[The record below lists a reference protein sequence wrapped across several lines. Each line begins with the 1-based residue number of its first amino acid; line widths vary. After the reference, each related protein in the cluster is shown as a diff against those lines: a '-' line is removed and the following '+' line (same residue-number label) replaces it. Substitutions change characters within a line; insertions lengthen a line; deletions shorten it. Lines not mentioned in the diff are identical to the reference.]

1 MVKRGKEFPAEG
13 DLVIATVTKI
23 ANHGAYV
30 TLDEY
35 KGKEGLVHISE
46 VSQSWV
52 RNIRNFLK
60 EGQKIVAKVL
70 RTDPRKGFI
79 DLSIRRVTEQ
89 QKKEKI
95 QEWKRAQKA
104 ENLLELAAKKLDK
117 NLDEAYEKVGWP
129 LEDKY
134 GEIYAGLE
142 EAAEKGE
149 KPLLEAGISEE
160 WSKVVAELAKLYV
173 EIPKV
178 RIKGVLELTCLKR
191 NGVEVIK
198 KALIAT
204 RNAAKNGDV
213 NIEIYTMGA
222 PRYKIEVMAKE
233 YKQAENV
240 MKEAVN
246 TALTVIK
253 EEGGSGTFTR
263 EK

>member
-1 MVKRGKEFPAEG
+1 LVKTRREFPAEG

-35 KGKEGLVHISE
+35 EGKEGLVHISE

-60 EGQKIVAKVL
+60 EGQKVVAKVL
-70 RTDPRKGFI
+70 RTEPRKGFI

-89 QKKEKI
+89 QKREKV

-104 ENLLELAAKKLDK
+104 ENLLDLAAKKLGK
-117 NLDEAYEKVGWP
+117 TLDEAYEKVGWP

-134 GEIYAGLE
+134 GEIYAGFE

-149 KPLLEAGISEE
+149 QPLLDAGVSEE
-160 WSKVVAELAKLYV
+160 WSKVITELAKAYV
-173 EIPKV
+173 ETPKV
-178 RIKGVLELTCLKR
+178 KIKGIFELTCLKR
-191 NGVEVIK
+191 DGVEAIK
-198 KALIAT
+198 KALIA
-204 RNAAKNGDV
+204 AEKVANGDV
-213 NIEIYTMGA
+213 NVEIYTVGA
-222 PRYKIEVMAKE
+222 PRYRIEVTAKE
-233 YKQAENV
+233 YKQAESI

-246 TALTVIK
+246 AALTVIK

>member
-1 MVKRGKEFPAEG
+1 MVKTRREFPAEG

-35 KGKEGLVHISE
+35 EGKEGLVHISE

-60 EGQKIVAKVL
+60 EGQKVVTKVL
-70 RTDPRKGFI
+70 RTDPHKGFI

-89 QKKEKI
+89 QKREKI

-104 ENLLELAAKKLDK
+104 ENLLDLAAKKLGK
-117 NLDEAYEKVGWP
+117 TLDEAYEKVGWP

-149 KPLLEAGISEE
+149 QPILDAGVSEE
-160 WSKVVAELAKLYV
+160 WSKVIAELAKAYV
-173 EIPKV
+173 ETPKV
-178 RIKGVLELTCLKR
+178 KIKGIFELTCLKHD
-191 NGVEVIK
+191 GVEAIK
-198 KALIAT
+198 KALIAAEKVT
-204 RNAAKNGDV
+204 GGDV
-213 NIEIYTMGA
+213 NVEIYTVGA
-222 PRYKIEVMAKE
+222 PRYKIEVTAKD
-233 YKQAENV
+233 YRQAESI

-246 TALTVIK
+246 AALTVIK
-253 EEGGSGTFTR
+253 EEGGRGTFTR

>member
-1 MVKRGKEFPAEG
+1 MVKSRKEFPAEG

-35 KGKEGLVHISE
+35 EGKEGLVHISE

-60 EGQKIVAKVL
+60 EGQKVVAKVL
-70 RTDPRKGFI
+70 RTDIRKGFI
-79 DLSIRRVTEQ
+79 DLSLRRVTEH
-89 QKKEKI
+89 QKKEKV

-104 ENLLELAAKKLDK
+104 ENLLELAAKKLGK
-117 NLDEAYEKVGWP
+117 ALDEAYEKVGWP

-142 EAAEKGE
+142 KASEKGE
-149 KPLLEAGISEE
+149 QILLEAGISEE
-160 WSKVVAELAKLYV
+160 WSKVVAELAKAYV

-178 RIKGVLELTCLKR
+178 RIKGVLELTCWRR
-191 NGVEVIK
+191 NGVEAIK
-198 KALIAT
+198 KALIAAEET
-204 RNAAKNGDV
+204 VKDGDACV
-213 NIEIYTMGA
+213 EIYTVGA
-222 PRYKIEVMAKE
+222 PRYRVEVIAKD
-233 YKQAENV
+233 YKQAENI
-240 MKEAVN
+240 MREAVN
-246 TALTVIK
+246 MALTIIK
-253 EEGGSGTFTR
+253 EEGGSGTFIR

>member
-1 MVKRGKEFPAEG
+1 MVRSRKEFPAEG

-35 KGKEGLVHISE
+35 EGKEGLVHISE

-60 EGQKIVAKVL
+60 EGQKVVAKVL
-70 RTDPRKGFI
+70 RTDLRKGFI
-79 DLSIRRVTEQ
+79 DLSLRRVTEQ

-104 ENLLELAAKKLDK
+104 ENLLELAAKKLGK
-117 NLDEAYEKVGWP
+117 TLDEAYEKVGFP

-142 EAAEKGE
+142 KASERGE
-149 KPLLEAGISEE
+149 QPLLEAGVSEE
-160 WSKVVAELAKLYV
+160 WSKVVAELAKAYI

-178 RIKGVLELTCLKR
+178 KIKGVLELTCLR
-191 NGVEVIK
+191 RDGVEAIK
-198 KALIAT
+198 KALIAAEET
-204 RNAAKNGDV
+204 VKNGDASV
-213 NIEIYTMGA
+213 EIYTIGA
-222 PRYKIEVMAKE
+222 PRYRVEVIAKD
-233 YKQAENV
+233 YKQAENI

-246 TALTVIK
+246 TALTIIK
-253 EEGGSGTFTR
+253 EEGGSGTFIR